1 MDLTES
7 GVTAAW
13 RIRAATPEDG
23 PFLRAMLYEAA
34 FWHPSHPRP
43 PLDEALAEPHLA
55 RYVEGWPR
63 AGDAG
68 ILAEDQAGQ
77 PIGAAWYRFFSPDA
91 PGYGYLDAAT
101 PELSIAV
108 APGHRG
114 RGMGAALLAALLTTA
129 RQAGVPALS
138 LSVAQANPAV
148 ALYER
153 HGFRKVRLAGDSW
166 TMRVDLN
173 RSEGERDAPKH
184 LA

>member
-1 MDLTES
+1 VDLTES
-7 GVTAAW
+7 GPTAAW
-13 RIRAATPEDG
+13 RIRVATPEDG
-23 PFLRAMLYEAA
+23 QFLRAMLYECA
-34 FWHPSHPRP
+34 FWHPSQPRP

-55 RYVEGWPR
+55 RYIEGWPR

-68 ILAEDQAGQ
+68 VIAEDQPGQ

-114 RGMGAALLAALLTTA
+114 RGVGAGLLAALLTTA
-129 RQAGVPALS
+129 RQAAVPTLS

-153 HGFRKVRLAGDSW
+153 HGFREVRLDGDSW

-173 RSEGERDAPKH
+173 RSEGEGGATAR

>member
-1 MDLTES
+1 MGLTES
-7 GVTAAW
+7 GATGAW

-34 FWHPSHPRP
+34 FWHPSQPRP
-43 PLDEALAEPHLA
+43 PLDEALAESHLA

-68 ILAEDQAGQ
+68 VVAEDQAGQ
-77 PIGAAWYRFFSPDA
+77 PIGMAWYRFFSPDA
-91 PGYGYLDAAT
+91 PGYGYLDATT
-101 PELSIAV
+101 PDLGIAV
-108 APGHRG
+108 APGHWG
-114 RGMGAALLAALLTTA
+114 RGVGAGLLAALLTTA

-153 HGFRKVRLAGDSW
+153 PGFRKVRLDGDSW
-166 TMRVDLN
+166 TLRVDLN
-173 RSEGERDAPKH
+173 RSEGERGAARP